1 MSPAQRFTI
10 LITGCSPGGMGAVL
24 AVAFHK
30 SGHHVFAT
38 ARNSSKLQALSEQG
52 IETLPLDIASSASI
66 ESAVSAVTAALPP
79 SKGLDILINNAA
91 ANYTMPVADVSLPA
105 ARELFDVNV
114 WAQIAVTQ
122 AFLPLILRSTNN
134 PDPKFQP
141 IIANHTSVGSVTAL
155 PFQGIYNASK
165 AALAMLTSTL
175 RMELAP
181 FDIRVVDLK
190 TAGVK
195 TNLIANSNFNRG
207 TTTTNPT
214 TTINDPQPSGDRLP
228 PHSIFPPSTR
238 PSVEHMM
245 SQANLIER
253 GVSPEEWAADVV
265 ALLLQPSGPPA
276 EIWKGESAALARMAA
291 AVPCG
296 LAESVVKRVTGLGVV
311 EGEVRRARGVVN

>member
-1 MSPAQRFTI
+1 MSPPQRLTI
-10 LITGCSPGGMGAVL
+10 LITGCSPGGMGAAL

-52 IETLPLDIASSASI
+52 IETLPLDITSPASI

-207 TTTTNPT
+207 TTTNT
-214 TTINDPQPSGDRLP
+214 TTINDPLEPQGDRLP

-245 SQANLIER
+245 SQANLVER
-253 GVSPEEWAADVV
+253 GVSPEEWATEVV
-265 ALLLQPSGPPA
+265 ALLLQSSGPPL